1 MLDRLPRRLLRLEG
15 AALAVASLVVYV
27 DRDYGWLLI
36 VLLVLA
42 PDLSM
47 LAHLAGPRIGAVGYD
62 VVHATIGPLALGAT
76 GIVAEADLAI
86 QLALIW
92 LLHIGA
98 DRAIGYGLKY
108 PSGFEETHL
117 QRV

>member
-15 AALAVASLVVYV
+15 LALALAALVVYV
-27 DRDYGWLLI
+27 HMDYGWLALLLLI
-36 VLLVLA
+36 LA

-47 LAHLAGPRIGAVGYD
+47 IGYVAGPRIGALAYD
-62 VVHATIGPLALGAT
+62 ALHTTIAPLALGAV
-76 GIVAEADLAI
+76 GIVAESATPI

-92 LLHIGA
+92 LAHIGT

-108 PSGFEETHL
+108 PSGFRETHL